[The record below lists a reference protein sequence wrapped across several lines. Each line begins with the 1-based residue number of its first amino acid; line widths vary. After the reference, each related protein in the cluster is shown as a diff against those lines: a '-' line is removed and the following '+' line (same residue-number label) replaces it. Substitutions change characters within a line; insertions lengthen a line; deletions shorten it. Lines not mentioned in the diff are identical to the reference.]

1 MSETAPGAA
10 PVGSNDS
17 PVHFFISYTQADRG
31 WAEWIAWQLE
41 AKGWKVLVQAWDF
54 RHGGNF
60 IVDMQRALER
70 AARVLFVMSPDSL
83 KSPFATAEW
92 AAAIRQDPT
101 GERGVLL
108 PVRVRPCEPRGLL
121 AQVVYV
127 DLVGVSNK
135 DEARRRLLDGVSQL
149 RAKPLH
155 EPDAP
160 PLHALEPGA
169 PMRPA
174 GREPR
179 WPGLTRA
186 LRHLAGTFLAAA
198 LLALAIRLYLASQ
211 LPSLT
216 ESTLSITAVILG
228 VMVAVGGSALV
239 GLVSG
244 TLRRRS
250 AAAAQA
256 QGRP

>member
-1 MSETAPGAA
+1 VTETDAQGQ
-10 PVGSNDS
+10 PVGTDDS
-17 PVHFFISYTQADRG
+17 PVHFFISYTQADRS

-41 AKGWKVLVQAWDF
+41 ANGWTVLVQAWDF

-108 PVRVRPCEPRGLL
+108 PVRVKACEPRGLL
-121 AQVVYV
+121 ALVVYV
-127 DLVGVSNK
+127 DLVGVASK
-135 DEARRRLLDGVSQL
+135 DEARRRLLAGVSQL
-149 RAKPLH
+149 RAKPLQ

-160 PLHALEPGA
+160 PLQALEPGA
-169 PMRPA
+169 PTRPA
-174 GREPR
+174 RREPR

-186 LRHLAGTFLAAA
+186 LRQLAGVVLAAM
-198 LLALAIRLYLASQ
+198 LIALAVRLYLASQ
-211 LPSLT
+211 LPSLS
-216 ESTLSITAVILG
+216 ESTLSVTSVLLG
-228 VMVAVGGSALV
+228 GLAAVGGAALLGV
-239 GLVSG
+239 ARSLLG
-244 TLRRRS
+244 RR
-250 AAAAQA
+250 AAAAAPGGQ
-256 QGRP
+256 P